1 LQNPHSLVYPFD
13 GLVQLRIRAP
23 HMAADPAR
31 CAGHS
36 PSTEKAHRTMRVFL
50 DFEASSLGPHG
61 YPIEVGWV
69 FEDGQSESHLIR
81 PAPGWDDWDAGAEAI
96 HHIERET
103 LMRTGEPHAAVAQ
116 RMIEALSGHEL
127 YASAPSWDGKWL
139 SALLRAAGLPRH
151 ALGLQDTEDAR
162 AEAVAAILR
171 GTVPEAQLADAVETV
186 LVLAEMREGSA
197 LPRHRAL
204 ADAEQERARWLM
216 VRAIARERAAQ
227 GDCEDQSAAG
237 GASS

>member
-1 LQNPHSLVYPFD
+1 
-13 GLVQLRIRAP
+13 
-23 HMAADPAR
+23 
-31 CAGHS
+31 
-36 PSTEKAHRTMRVFL
+36 MRVFL

-69 FEDGQSESHLIR
+69 FEDGRSESHLIR
-81 PAPGWDDWDAGAEAI
+81 PAPGWDDWDAKAEAI
-96 HHIERET
+96 HHIDRET
-103 LMRTGEPHAAVAQ
+103 LQRQGEPHEAVAQ
-116 RMIEALSGHEL
+116 RMIDALSGHQL

-151 ALGLQDTEDAR
+151 ALRLHDTEEVR

-171 GTVPEAQLADAVETV
+171 GAVPEAQLADAIETV

-197 LPRHRAL
+197 PPRHRAL

-227 GDCEDQSAAG
+227 GG
-237 GASS
+237 